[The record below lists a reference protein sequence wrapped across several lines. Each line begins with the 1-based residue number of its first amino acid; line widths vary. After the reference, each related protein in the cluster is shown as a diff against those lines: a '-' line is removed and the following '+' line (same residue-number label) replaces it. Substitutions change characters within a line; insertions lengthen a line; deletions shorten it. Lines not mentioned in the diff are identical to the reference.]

1 MRAVVQRV
9 TSASVSVD
17 GQVVGEIGSG
27 LCVLIGAGAGDGA
40 ADVQYLVDKVVNLR
54 IFGDE
59 EGKMNRSV
67 LDTGGGVLAVSQF
80 TLYGDARKGRR
91 PSFVSALEPG
101 AAEALYEDFVAGV
114 RAAGVAR
121 VATGVFRASM
131 EVALVNSGPVTI
143 LLDSSRMF

>member
-9 TSASVSVD
+9 TSASVRVD
-17 GQVVGEIGSG
+17 GRVVGEIASG
-27 LCVLIGAGAGDGA
+27 LCVLVGAGADDGP
-40 ADVQYLVDKVVNLR
+40 ADVLYMVDKVVNLR
-54 IFGDE
+54 IFADE
-59 EGKMNRSV
+59 QGKMNRSV

-91 PSFVSALEPG
+91 PSFVHALEPG
-101 AAEALYEDFVAGV
+101 RAEALYEEFVAGV

-143 LLDSSRMF
+143 LLDSAKIF